1 MMRWIIFIPFAGLVV
16 LFALS
21 NRQPV
26 ELRLWPFDLVWQA
39 PLSIAVLG
47 ASAVAFLIGAGIVW
61 AAGLPLRSRSR
72 ASIRKAEALQREVDA
87 IRARDRTEAA
97 NRLAGTAS

>member
-1 MMRWIIFIPFAGLVV
+1 MRWIVFLPFAGLVV

-39 PLSIAVLG
+39 PLSVAVLAA
-47 ASAVAFLIGAGIVW
+47 ASVAFLVGAGIVW
-61 AAGLPLRSRSR
+61 VSGLPQRSRSR
-72 ASIRKAEALQREVDA
+72 AAIRRAEGLQREVDA
-87 IRARDRTEAA
+87 VRARERAA
-97 NRLAGTAS
+97 AADRLAGTAS

>member
-1 MMRWIIFIPFAGLVV
+1 MRWIVFLPFAALVV

-47 ASAVAFLIGAGIVW
+47 ASAVAFLVGAGIVW
-61 AAGLPLRSRSR
+61 VSGMPQRSRSR
-72 ASIRKAEALQREVDA
+72 ASIRKAEGLQRELDA
-87 IRARDRTEAA
+87 ARARDRAA
-97 NRLAGTAS
+97 AADRLAGTTS

>member
-1 MMRWIIFIPFAGLVV
+1 MRWLVFLPFAGLVV

-39 PLSIAVLG
+39 PLSVAVL
-47 ASAVAFLIGAGIVW
+47 AAAAVAFLVGAGIVW
-61 AAGLPLRSRSR
+61 VSGIPQRSR
-72 ASIRKAEALQREVDA
+72 ARAAIRRADGLQREVDA
-87 IRARDRTEAA
+87 ARARDRAA
-97 NRLAGTAS
+97 AADRLAGTAS

>member
-1 MMRWIIFIPFAGLVV
+1 MRWIVFLPFAGLVV

-39 PLSIAVLG
+39 PLSIAVL
-47 ASAVAFLIGAGIVW
+47 AAAAVAVLIGAGIVW
-61 AAGLPLRSRSR
+61 VSGMPQRSRSR
-72 ASIRKAEALQREVDA
+72 AAIRRAEGLQRDMDA
-87 IRARDRTEAA
+87 IRARERAA
-97 NRLAGTAS
+97 AADRLAGTAS

>member
-1 MMRWIIFIPFAGLVV
+1 MMRWIVFIPFAAIVV

-39 PLSIAVLG
+39 PLSVAVLG
-47 ASAVAFLIGAGIVW
+47 ASALAFLIGAGIVW
-61 AAGLPLRSRSR
+61 MAGLPQRGR
-72 ASIRKAEALQREVDA
+72 ARTAIRRAEGLQREVDA
-87 IRARDRTEAA
+87 ARARERAA
-97 NRLAGTAS
+97 ATDRLAGTAS

>member
-1 MMRWIIFIPFAGLVV
+1 MRWLVFLPFAGLVV

-39 PLSIAVLG
+39 PLSVAVL
-47 ASAVAFLIGAGIVW
+47 AAAAVAFLVGAGIVW
-61 AAGLPLRSRSR
+61 ASGIPQRSR
-72 ASIRKAEALQREVDA
+72 ARAAIRRADGLQREVDA
-87 IRARDRTEAA
+87 ARARDRAA
-97 NRLAGTAS
+97 AADRLAGTAS

>member
-1 MMRWIIFIPFAGLVV
+1 MRWLVFLPFAGLVV

-39 PLSIAVLG
+39 PLSVAVLV
-47 ASAVAFLIGAGIVW
+47 AAAVAFLVGAGIVW
-61 AAGLPLRSRSR
+61 VSGIPQRSR
-72 ASIRKAEALQREVDA
+72 ARAAIRRADGLQREVDA
-87 IRARDRTEAA
+87 ARARDRAA
-97 NRLAGTAS
+97 AADRLAGTAS

>member
-1 MMRWIIFIPFAGLVV
+1 MRWIVFIPFAAIVV

-39 PLSIAVLG
+39 PLSVAVLA

-61 AAGLPLRSRSR
+61 VAGLPQRSRAR
-72 ASIRKAEALQREVDA
+72 ASIRRADGLQRDLDA
-87 IRARDRTEAA
+87 IRARERAA
-97 NRLAGTAS
+97 QADRLAGTGS

>member
-1 MMRWIIFIPFAGLVV
+1 MRWIVFLPFAGLVV

-39 PLSIAVLG
+39 PLSIAVLAA
-47 ASAVAFLIGAGIVW
+47 ASVAFLIGAGIVW
-61 AAGLPLRSRSR
+61 VSGMPQRSRSR
-72 ASIRKAEALQREVDA
+72 AAIRRAEGLQRDMDA
-87 IRARDRTEAA
+87 IRARERATAA
-97 NRLAGTAS
+97 DRLAGTAS

>member
-1 MMRWIIFIPFAGLVV
+1 MRWIVFIPFAGLVV

-39 PLSIAVLG
+39 PLSIAVLVA
-47 ASAVAFLIGAGIVW
+47 ASVAFLIGAGIVW
-61 AAGLPLRSRSR
+61 VSGMPQRSRSR
-72 ASIRKAEALQREVDA
+72 AAIRRAEGLQRDMDA
-87 IRARDRTEAA
+87 IRARERAA
-97 NRLAGTAS
+97 AADRLAGSAS

>member
-1 MMRWIIFIPFAGLVV
+1 MRWIVFIPFAGLVL

-39 PLSIAVLG
+39 PLSIAVL
-47 ASAVAFLIGAGIVW
+47 AAAAVAFLIGAGIVW
-61 AAGLPLRSRSR
+61 VSGMPQRSRSR
-72 ASIRKAEALQREVDA
+72 AAIRRADGLQRDVDA
-87 IRARDRTEAA
+87 LRARERAA
-97 NRLAGTAS
+97 AADRLAGTAS